1 MGFINLNWA
10 LLTHCFKSSKI
21 TLLQARFYCVVKN
34 HICNC
39 REKDSNL
46 SEWYSEPGRVYARTE
61 FSTV

>member
-21 TLLQARFYCVVKN
+21 TLLQAQYYCVVKN

-46 SEWYSEPGRVYARTE
+46 LEWYSEPGRV
-61 FSTV
+61 